1 MSDRCIRTG
10 GRLTGKSMNR
20 VYIIAE
26 AGVNHNGKLDLALK
40 LVDIAKSAGADA
52 VKFQTFSAD
61 RLVTKTASKADYQ
74 KQSTDKSQTQFEML
88 KTLELSQ
95 SDFIRLKE
103 YCDQCGIEFLSS
115 PFDVKSIYFL
125 NDLVKR
131 WKVPSGEITNFPYLV
146 AIAKTGKP
154 VILST
159 GMSMLSDI
167 ECAVG
172 VLRKYG
178 TDDIILLQCNTQYPT
193 PYEDVNLNAIL
204 TLKNQF
210 NLAVGYSDHT
220 LGIEVP
226 IAATAMGA
234 SVIEKHFT
242 LDKKMEGPDQKI
254 SLEPDELIKMVRC
267 IRNVE
272 KSFGDGK
279 KEPSVSERE
288 NISIVRKSIV
298 ATKNIKRGATLTEEN
313 LTTKRPGN
321 GISPMEWKHVLGQKA
336 IRNFEADE
344 LLQI

>member
-298 ATKNIKRGATLTEEN
+298 ATKNIKRGETLTEEN